1 MPNINQQLANI
12 YLARAFDLEKVKKSS
27 AVKIEAILD
36 DMSKEIIREISDID
50 PMGVTRTAYRQER
63 LNKLFNMAEQTI
75 NSRYKNIA
83 GNVKRELFTLAEIES
98 VFAGKAINS
107 VLGVE
112 MADYVL
118 SREALQALASETLIQ
133 GAPSAEWWA
142 KQSVELQDQFKRAMR
157 TGIAK
162 GETLNQLAARV
173 RGTQSPYVMGVREI
187 VPGVTD
193 MPIENL
199 TKHAGIMRRA
209 KRNAE
214 ALVRTSY
221 QQVMSSARDE
231 VYRKNDDV
239 IRGTEHLSVLDPR
252 TTEICQAYSG
262 ARWDLDGNPID
273 GTVLPYP
280 GPPGLHFGCRAV
292 HAPLLR
298 DLEDILGV
306 SGVSE
311 LPASTQSSFSRT
323 GASGQISSD
332 MNFNDWMKTLDKN
345 EQIQILGKKRQEQW
359 ESGRMQLAD
368 FISPKNKVSLE
379 LRALQQK
386 TEQGRFWS
394 DD

>member
-36 DMSKEIIREISDID
+36 DMSKEIIREISDVN

-75 NSRYKNIA
+75 NSQYKTIA
-83 GNVKRELFTLAEIES
+83 GNVNRELFTLAEIES

-173 RGTQSPYVMGVREI
+173 RGTQSPYVMGIREI

-193 MPIENL
+193 IPIENL

-239 IRGTEHLSVLDPR
+239 IRGTEHLSVLDGR
-252 TTEICQAYSG
+252 TCWSPDTLILMA
-262 ARWDLDGNPID
+262 DGNWKPI
-273 GTVLPYP
+273 GEI
-280 GPPGLHFGCRAV
+280 AV
-292 HAPLLR
+292 GDHV
-298 DLEDILGV
+298 IGGV
-306 SGVSE
+306 SGEPCKVLAVVKNVVE
-311 LPASTQSSFSRT
+311 SSIEVCYNNKIIGRT
-323 GASGQISSD
+323 THGHKLLTPDGWKEAEEICLLSD
-332 MNFNDWMKTLDKN
+332 
-345 EQIQILGKKRQEQW
+345 IQRRQVLC
-359 ESGRMQLAD
+359 RNIKA
-368 FISPKNKVSLE
+368 P
-379 LRALQQK
+379 
-386 TEQGRFWS
+386 
-394 DD
+394 